1 MIGSVTD
8 LFGAFLNLSASTFYA
23 YRAYK
28 VCSFYPLSS

>member
-23 YRAYK
+23 HRAYK
-28 VCSFYPLSS
+28 VCPFHPCGS